1 MFGLIAGTVRS
12 IGTGRQGDA
21 SAGKPHRAEPETV
34 KSLEAETQPSYCDAL
49 TGIRFASIGA
59 GLVLFWPHLERL
71 FALLLNDQ
79 QQWLSPEHQWQAL
92 KGMSPHSLQQLFV
105 QRTGGIST
113 RPPMAGV

>member
-21 SAGKPHRAEPETV
+21 SAGKPHKAEQKLLKALKQKLSPAIAMHP
-34 KSLEAETQPSYCDAL
+34 LEHDLLVS
-49 TGIRFASIGA
+49 GA

-79 QQWLSPEHQWQAL
+79 QQWLSPEHQWLASDS
-92 KGMSPHSLQQLFV
+92 G
-105 QRTGGIST
+105 
-113 RPPMAGV
+113 A